1 MKVGDA
7 DILRELQRDA
17 TLSHQALAERI
28 GMSATTVWRRIQ
40 SLEAAGILTAR
51 VALVD
56 PLKAGLSTTVMTEV
70 TLTAPNKANR
80 AAFEQLVAAAAE
92 IQECY
97 SVSGS
102 HDYRL
107 LIRVRDITAY
117 EHFLMEVLLAHPA
130 VASANTSF
138 VLRQVKYTTALHL

>member
-1 MKVGDA
+1 MDLQ
-7 DILRELQRDA
+7 DTEILRHLQRDA
-17 TLSHQALAERI
+17 TLTHQTLAART

-56 PLKAGLSTTVMTEV
+56 PRKAGLATTVMTEV
-70 TLTAPNKANR
+70 TLTGHNKDNR
-80 AAFEQLVAAAAE
+80 TAFERLVTAAPE

-117 EHFLMEVLLAHPA
+117 EHFLMEVLLANPA

-138 VLRQVKYTTALHL
+138 VLRQVKYTTQLPL

>member
-1 MKVGDA
+1 MNMQDTA
-7 DILRELQRDA
+7 LLTHLQRDA
-17 TLSHQALAERI
+17 TLSHQALAELT

-40 SLEAAGILTAR
+40 SLEASGILRAR

-56 PLKAGLSTTVMTEV
+56 PDKAGLTTTVLTEV
-70 TLTAPNKANR
+70 SLVKHSGENR
-80 AAFEQLVAAAAE
+80 AAFERIVQSTPE

-107 LIRVRDITAY
+107 LIRVRDIQAY
-117 EHFLMEVLLAHPA
+117 ERFLMDVLLEHPA

-138 VLRQVKYTTALHL
+138 VLRQLKYTTALPL